1 MNSRRLLYAGGIV
14 VIVVA
19 VVLVVWAATRSDDDE
34 DGTSYRVGIVN
45 IASILDP
52 AIDGFKEG
60 MAESGYVEGD
70 NVTYVYDGVV
80 SRDELE
86 ATIQKL
92 IDQDVDVIVSLTTPA
107 TIAAKELTA
116 ENQVPVVFVPVTDP
130 VGAGIITDISH
141 PGGNVTGIIS
151 GLGEERRL
159 EWLLDLAPGAERVY
173 FPYNPNDT
181 SPAQALEALRPVADS
196 LGVEL
201 VTLETPDEAAVT
213 AAIENI
219 PDDVD
224 AIFIG
229 PDSLVG
235 RQFDAWIARS
245 IELKL
250 PISGS
255 SLAHVEAGMLC
266 SYSYSPFEAGKQAS
280 HLVDQILRGT
290 PPGDLPVETA
300 DPVFS
305 INMVTANQ
313 LELQLSEEVLNRAQ
327 VIVRE

>member
-1 MNSRRLLYAGGIV
+1 MNTRRLMVLGGAV

-19 VVLVVWAATRSDDDE
+19 LVVVVWLAIRSDDD
-34 DGTSYRVGIVN
+34 DTSYTVGIVN
-45 IASILDP
+45 IASILNP
-52 AIDGFKEG
+52 VIDGFKEG
-60 MAESGYVEGD
+60 MVEKGYIEGETI
-70 NVTYVYDGVV
+70 TYVYDGAV
-80 SRDELE
+80 SRDDLE
-86 ATIQKL
+86 STIQSL

-107 TIAAKELTA
+107 TLTAKELTA
-116 ENQVPVVFVPVTDP
+116 ENQMPVVFVPVTDP
-130 VGAGIITDISH
+130 LGAGIVTDISH
-141 PGGNVTGIIS
+141 PGGNITGIIS
-151 GLGEERRL
+151 GLGEEIRL
-159 EWLLDLAPGAERVY
+159 EWLTDLAPDAERIF
-173 FPYNPNDT
+173 FPYNPDDT
-181 SPAQALEALRPVADS
+181 SPTQALEALRPVAET

-201 VTLETPDEAAVT
+201 VTLETPDADAVT

-235 RQFDAWIARS
+235 RQFEAWIAKA

-250 PISGS
+250 PLSGS

-266 SYSYSPFEAGKQAS
+266 SYSYSPFEAGKHAS
-280 HLVDQILRGT
+280 RLVDQILRGT
-290 PPGDLPVETA
+290 AAGDLPVETA

-305 INMVTANQ
+305 INLLTAEQ
-313 LELQLSEEVLNRAQ
+313 LELDIAADVLGRAH